1 MGHELVQERR
11 AAWFNRTE
19 CHNLAN
25 RDAQQ
30 RVVTFEQQPTASFYL
45 LVSKGFGTE
54 NQPPQPRFLLANET
68 LNPGKHNLE
77 PTSLAPNKQ
86 NPNVRPIRCN

>member
-19 CHNLAN
+19 CHHPAN

-30 RVVTFEQQPTASFYL
+30 RVVTFEQQPTAPFYL
-45 LVSKGFGTE
+45 LVSEGFGSE
-54 NQPPQPRFLLANET
+54 NQPPQPRFILAYET
-68 LNPGKHNLE
+68 LSPGKHHLE

-86 NPNVRPIRCN
+86 NPNVHPIRCK